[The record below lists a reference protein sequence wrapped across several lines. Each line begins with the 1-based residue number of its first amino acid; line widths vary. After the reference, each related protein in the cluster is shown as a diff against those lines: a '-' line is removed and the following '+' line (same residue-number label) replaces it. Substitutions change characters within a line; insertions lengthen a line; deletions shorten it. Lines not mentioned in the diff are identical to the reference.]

1 MLDRRVTKASSV
13 AGLIGMPAFRVLW
26 VADTVGFTAS
36 MVNLVTLP
44 SAAIILLHATPGEV
58 AALGIIQFL
67 PFPLVGFFAG
77 VVVDRMPK
85 RPLMVSSNVIRFLV
99 LLSVSLAFGAGH
111 ISLGLL
117 YVASFLTGLFR
128 VIYDAANQAFVP
140 GLVKPTGLA
149 TANSTLQSGNGVA
162 LAVTPPL
169 AGLLI
174 AALGPAQAI
183 AADALLF
190 LPAGVTLLFLPSR
203 FELPPARPKS
213 FYSELRAG
221 FEVLMRNGPMRRIL
235 VATCIF
241 NFGVG
246 VAEPLFI
253 VFAYRGLHLSPAQV
267 GLTFGLGN
275 LGFLLGA
282 LAAPWLT
289 GRFGLGR
296 VFLVATVLIGISEAS
311 TPLSSFGPTSLTLGL
326 IRMFLSLWVT
336 VFNVTALSYR
346 QSVLDAHM
354 QGRVNAGFS
363 ATTWGVVP
371 LGMALGGA
379 LSQTVG
385 LPATFIAGGIMS
397 LAAVLVLASA
407 SMMAIRYAEVRT

>member
-1 MLDRRVTKASSV
+1 
-13 AGLIGMPAFRVLW
+13 
-26 VADTVGFTAS
+26 

-44 SAAIILLHATPGEV
+44 SAAIILFHASPGEV

-85 RPLMVSSNVIRFLV
+85 RPLMVFSNVIRFLV
-99 LLSVSLAFGAGH
+99 LLSVPVTFGAGH
-111 ISLGLL
+111 ISLDLL
-117 YVASFLTGLFR
+117 YLASFFTGLFR

-149 TANSTLQSGNGVA
+149 TANSTLQSGNGLA

-174 AALGPAQAI
+174 AGLGPAGAI

-190 LPAGVTLLFLPSR
+190 LPAGIVLLFLPSR
-203 FELPPARPKS
+203 FETPAVRPKS

-221 FEVLMRNGPMRRIL
+221 FEVLMRDSPLRRLL

-253 VFAYRGLHLSPAQV
+253 VFAYRGLHLTAAQV

-282 LAAPWLT
+282 IAAPWLT

-296 VFLVATVLIGISEAS
+296 VLLVAAVLIGISEAS
-311 TPLSSFGPTSLTLGL
+311 TPLSFFGPSGLTLGL

-346 QSVLDAHM
+346 QSILDAHM

-371 LGMALGGA
+371 LGMALGGV

-397 LAAVLVLASA
+397 LAAVLVLTSA
-407 SMMAIRYAEVRT
+407 SMMAIRYADART

>member
-1 MLDRRVTKASSV
+1 MTKPSGIV
-13 AGLIGMPAFRVLW
+13 GLMGIPGFRLLW
-26 VADTVGFTAS
+26 AADSIGFTAS

-44 SAAIILLHATPGEV
+44 SAAIILLHASPGEV

-77 VVVDRMPK
+77 VVVDRLPK
-85 RPLMVSSNVIRFLV
+85 RPLMILSNVTRFLV
-99 LLSVSLAFGAGH
+99 LVSVPLAFAEGHFSLA
-111 ISLGLL
+111 LL
-117 YVASFLTGLFR
+117 YVASFCTGLFR

-149 TANSTLQSGNGVA
+149 IANSTLQSGNGLA

-183 AADALLF
+183 AADAVLFLPAAFMLLF
-190 LPAGVTLLFLPSR
+190 LPAR
-203 FELPPARPKS
+203 FELAALPPKS
-213 FYSELRAG
+213 FYAELRAG
-221 FEVLMRNGPMRRIL
+221 LGVLIRDGPLRRLL

-246 VAEPLFI
+246 VAEPQFI

-267 GLTFGLGN
+267 GLSFGLGN

-282 LAAPWLT
+282 IGAPLLT
-289 GRFGLGR
+289 GRLGLGR
-296 VFLVATVLIGISEAS
+296 VLLVAAILIGISEAA
-311 TPLSSFGPTSLTLGL
+311 TPLSFLGPAGLTLGL
-326 IRMFLSLWVT
+326 IRMLLSLWIT
-336 VFNVTALSYR
+336 VFNVSALSYR
-346 QSVLDAHM
+346 QSILDAHL

-385 LPATFIAGGIMS
+385 LPATFISGGIMS
-397 LAAVLVLASA
+397 LAAVLVLTSA
-407 SMMAIRYAEVRT
+407 SMMAIRYADART